1 MIVADVFSTNPLSAD
16 SDHKYTCTGREAEGS
31 IGVEG
36 ISTTNATI
44 PIKINGA
51 VSPKACACL
60 LYTSPSP
67 RD

>member
-51 VSPKACACL
+51 VSPKA
-60 LYTSPSP
+60 
-67 RD
+67 